1 DAYYTTYNFFN
12 PAGTAFLGA
21 EICAMDRAAMLAG
34 QVATQQCF
42 TTTPEFGGL
51 LAADVEGGMPPAPG
65 EANTVLAL
73 GATATTLAFW
83 KFHVDWAVPANST
96 FTGPG
101 TLTVATYTTACGS
114 SGTCIPQAGTSQTLD
129 SLSDRIMFRLA
140 YRNFGDHESL
150 VVNHAVTAGS
160 TVGVR
165 WYELRQTGG
174 GTPSVFQQGTYAPD
188 GAFRYM
194 GSAAMDKVGN
204 IGLGFSASS
213 PSINPQIRY
222 AGRLAGDPL
231 GELPQGEATIVAG
244 TGSQTSFSR
253 WGDYSSL
260 VVDPTDG
267 CTFWYANQYLANTG
281 NFNWHT
287 RLASFQLPGCASN
300 GGNDFT
306 MSVNP
311 PAVSAA
317 VGR

>member
-1 DAYYTTYNFFN
+1 
-12 PAGTAFLGA
+12 
-21 EICAMDRAAMLAG
+21 
-34 QVATQQCF
+34 
-42 TTTPEFGGL
+42 
-51 LAADVEGGMPPAPG
+51 
-65 EANTVLAL
+65 
-73 GATATTLAFW
+73 
-83 KFHVDWAVPANST
+83 
-96 FTGPG
+96 
-101 TLTVATYTTACGS
+101 
-114 SGTCIPQAGTSQTLD
+114 
-129 SLSDRIMFRLA
+129 
-140 YRNFGDHESL
+140 
-150 VVNHAVTAGS
+150 
-160 TVGVR
+160 VGVR

-194 GSAAMDKVGN
+194 GSAAMDKVDN

-287 RLASFQLPGCASN
+287 
-300 GGNDFT
+300 
-306 MSVNP
+306 
-311 PAVSAA
+311 
-317 VGR
+317 